1 VPFGTIGG
9 SVSRTEV
16 DICEFCPEALTDVV
30 EEEVVEVVDVFGT
43 EEVSETAAIIIAIII
58 TIIPADAIMRFLFVI
73 VSTIT
78 ACFAVS

>member
-1 VPFGTIGG
+1 MPFGTVGG

-16 DICEFCPEALTDVV
+16 DICEFWPEVLTEVV
-30 EEEVVEVVDVFGT
+30 EEVVGAVVVFVT